1 MYVYYIYK
9 YTRSSECSFGKM
21 KHHLQQLQD
30 VQKENRAGD
39 LTIIYSMQTIQTFF

>member
-1 MYVYYIYK
+1 MSVYMLYIQP
-9 YTRSSECSFGKM
+9 SSVFFWKM

-30 VQKENRAGD
+30 VQKEHRAGD